1 MPRARKPKS
10 KAGPSA
16 GLSTYRARRDF
27 RRTPEPPPQ
36 TAKAASGKF
45 HFVVQR
51 HDARRLHFDLRL
63 ELDGVL
69 KCWAVTRGPSMTA
82 GVRRLAVETEDH
94 PVDYLD
100 WEGVIPKGQY
110 GGGTMIVWDQG
121 TWQPEGDPAAAL
133 KDGKLSFVLAGERL
147 KGKWTLVRMAP
158 RTGEKRSSWLL
169 IKSRDEFAL
178 RPREEEPVE
187 TMLTSVKSGRE
198 GTDLKAAGEV
208 RTDHRAR
215 QATVKKGVAVTAAL
229 ARIAG
234 TRKAIMPVFVA
245 PSLALAVDRPPEGP
259 NWIHEIKHDGYRI
272 QARCEGGKVTLLTR
286 KGLDWTARFPPV
298 ARSLADLAVGAALL
312 DGEIVVHDENG
323 QSSFSGLQR
332 DLKSRRHDRLAYHV
346 FDLLYCNG
354 VDLKGAALAER
365 KRILAEVIAASP
377 ASPALRYNDH
387 IETGG
392 QPVLTEACR
401 LGLEGIVSKR
411 SDLPYISGRGDHW
424 QKSKCALRQE
434 FVVLGYVPSTVKG
447 KTIGSLVLGYYDG
460 GHLMHAGR
468 AGTGIDDHMA
478 RTIGSRLAAMR
489 SDKPALANPVT
500 AASLRGVVWTEPRLV
515 AEIEYR
521 GWSADGLLR
530 QAAFKGLREDKPAS
544 EVSLETARP
553 QAAPVL
559 NSTRQE
565 AARPASA
572 ADRPAAVAF
581 THPDRVLWS
590 DPDITKRDLAD
601 YYTAIADRILP
612 ELSGRVLNL
621 RRCPDGAS
629 GPCFFAK
636 HAWMGLNRSILLV
649 DTGNDKPMLAINNL
663 EGLLTLVQM
672 NVLEIHTWGSTVDH
686 LERPDR
692 MTFDLDPGESV
703 AASQVTAAAREVRDR
718 LDRLGLQSFLKST
731 GGKGLHVVVPLDPLA
746 GWDEVKAFSKAFA
759 DVMAQDSPR
768 QYLSTMSKARRKGRV
783 FIDYLRNGRGATAIA
798 AYSTRSRP
806 HAPVAMPLD
815 WSEID
820 EAIPVFN
827 VETARRRLQR
837 LKEDP
842 WRTMA
847 GLKQKLPHLY

>member
-1 MPRARKPKS
+1 MPRASKPKTGA
-10 KAGPSA
+10 KASA
-16 GLSTYRARRDF
+16 GLSAYKARRDF
-27 RRTPEPPPQ
+27 RRTSEPPPKR
-36 TAKAASGKF
+36 AKAAAGKF
-45 HFVVQR
+45 RFVVQK

-63 ELDGVL
+63 ELGGVL
-69 KCWAVTRGPSMTA
+69 KSWAVTRGPSMTA

-121 TWQPEGDPAAAL
+121 TWQPEGDPEAAL
-133 KDGKLSFVLAGERL
+133 KAGKLSFDLAGERL
-147 KGKWTLVRMAP
+147 KGKWTLVRMAK
-158 RTGEKRSSWLL
+158 RTGEKRSNWLL
-169 IKSRDEFAL
+169 IKSRDAFAL
-178 RPREEEPVE
+178 KPREQEPVE
-187 TMLTSVKSGRE
+187 SMQTSVKSGRE
-198 GTDLKAAGEV
+198 GADLAAAGAV

-215 QATVKKGVAVTAAL
+215 QATAKSGVAATAAL

-234 TRKAIMPVFVA
+234 ARKAIMPGFVP
-245 PSLALAVDRPPEGP
+245 PSLALAVDRPPDGP
-259 NWIHEIKHDGYRI
+259 EWIHEIKHDGYRI
-272 QARCEGGKVTLLTR
+272 QARCEGGKATLLTR
-286 KGLDWTARFPPV
+286 KGLDWTARFPPI
-298 ARSLADLAVGAALL
+298 ARSLAGLSVGAALL

-332 DLKSRRHDRLAYHV
+332 DLKSRRHDRLAYYV

-354 VDLKGAALAER
+354 VDLQGAALTER
-365 KRILAEVIAASP
+365 KRILNEIIAASP

-434 FVVLGYVPSTVKG
+434 FVVLGYVPSSVKG
-447 KTIGSLVLGYYDG
+447 KAVGSLVLGYYNSG
-460 GHLMHAGR
+460 KLMHAGR
-468 AGTGIDDHMA
+468 AGTGIDDDMA
-478 RTIGSRLAAMR
+478 RTLGSRLDAMR
-489 SDKPALANPVT
+489 NEMPELGNSPA
-500 AASLRGVVWTEPRLV
+500 AASLRDVVWTEPSLV

-521 GWSADGLLR
+521 GWSSDGLLR

-544 EVSLETARP
+544 EVTLETARP
-553 QAAPVL
+553 QAAPELAKPKTV
-559 NSTRQE
+559 
-565 AARPASA
+565 AAASAGNRPA
-572 ADRPAAVAF
+572 PVAF
-581 THPDRVLWS
+581 THPGRVLWS

-601 YYTAIADRILP
+601 YYTAIADKILP

-621 RRCPDGAS
+621 RRCPDGAA
-629 GPCFFAK
+629 GQCFFAK
-636 HAWMGLNRSILLV
+636 HAWMGLNDAIQLI
-649 DTGNDKPMLAINNL
+649 DTGDEKPMLAIDSL

-672 NVLEIHTWGSTVDH
+672 NVLEIHTWGSKVDH

-703 AASQVTAAAREVRDR
+703 PASQVTAAAREVRDR

-731 GGKGLHVVVPLDPLA
+731 GGKGLHVVVPLDPVA

-759 DVMAQDSPR
+759 DVMAQDNPR
-768 QYLSTMSKARRKGRV
+768 LYLSTMSKARRQGRV
-783 FIDYLRNGRGATAIA
+783 FVDYLRNGRGATAIA

-806 HAPVAMPLD
+806 HAPVAMPLA
-815 WSEID
+815 WSEIGD
-820 EAIPVFN
+820 AIPLFN
-827 VETARRRLQR
+827 VETAQRRLQR
-837 LKEDP
+837 LNEDP
-842 WRTMA
+842 WQNMA
-847 GLKQKLPHLY
+847 SLKQKLPDLH